1 MNSLNGVMVVGLTG
15 QTGAGKSTVS
25 RLFAESGFCVIDADQ
40 IARAVVHKGSRCL
53 LELTE
58 CFSDILLPNGELNRK
73 ALAKQAFQ
81 NKKNLE
87 LMNSIMYPYIMG
99 EILRQIHHH
108 SRMGQKL
115 ILLDAPTLFESRAD
129 DFCELI
135 ISVTARAELRK
146 ARILQRDSITEEAA
160 QARMDAQLPE
170 QFFVEHS
177 DFIIKNQRILYSAVS
192 SSVLISTISAPS
204 MIGSCFFMI
213 QTGYPDTS
221 RRQKRS
227 SWLSLAEEGDSPQ
240 CGEMSQRDKRAGHLL
255 KRRTSCPP

>member
-40 IARAVVHKGSRCL
+40 IARAMVHKGSRCL

-135 ISVTARAELRK
+135 ISVK

-177 DFIIKNQRILYSAVS
+177 DFIIKNNKDCRNLEVVS
-192 SSVLISTISAPS
+192 EEVIEKIKEYYIRRYQVPS
-204 MIGSCFFMI
+204 
-213 QTGYPDTS
+213 
-221 RRQKRS
+221 
-227 SWLSLAEEGDSPQ
+227 
-240 CGEMSQRDKRAGHLL
+240 
-255 KRRTSCPP
+255 

>member
-58 CFSDILLPNGELNRK
+58 CFFDILLPNGELNRK

-177 DFIIKNQRILYSAVS
+177 DFIIKNNKDCRNLEVVS
-192 SSVLISTISAPS
+192 EEVIKTISAPS

-227 SWLSLAEEGDSPQ
+227 SWLSLAERVIPHSVG
-240 CGEMSQRDKRAGHLL
+240 K
-255 KRRTSCPP
+255 CPRGTKGQGIF

>member
-73 ALAKQAFQ
+73 ALAK
-81 NKKNLE
+81 NLE

-146 ARILQRDSITEEAA
+146 ARILQRDLITEEAA

-177 DFIIKNQRILYSAVS
+177 DFIIKNNKDCRNLEVVS
-192 SSVLISTISAPS
+192 EEVIAKIKEYYIRRYQVPS
-204 MIGSCFFMI
+204 
-213 QTGYPDTS
+213 
-221 RRQKRS
+221 
-227 SWLSLAEEGDSPQ
+227 
-240 CGEMSQRDKRAGHLL
+240 
-255 KRRTSCPP
+255 

>member
-25 RLFAESGFCVIDADQ
+25 CLFAESGFCVIDADQ

-170 QFFVEHS
+170 QFF
-177 DFIIKNQRILYSAVS
+177 
-192 SSVLISTISAPS
+192 
-204 MIGSCFFMI
+204 
-213 QTGYPDTS
+213 
-221 RRQKRS
+221 
-227 SWLSLAEEGDSPQ
+227 
-240 CGEMSQRDKRAGHLL
+240 
-255 KRRTSCPP
+255 RTFGFYH

>member
-1 MNSLNGVMVVGLTG
+1 
-15 QTGAGKSTVS
+15 
-25 RLFAESGFCVIDADQ
+25 
-40 IARAVVHKGSRCL
+40 
-53 LELTE
+53 
-58 CFSDILLPNGELNRK
+58 
-73 ALAKQAFQ
+73 
-81 NKKNLE
+81 
-87 LMNSIMYPYIMG
+87 MNSIMYPYIMG

-177 DFIIKNQRILYSAVS
+177 DFIIKILYSAVS

-204 MIGSCFFMI
+204 MI
-213 QTGYPDTS
+213 
-221 RRQKRS
+221 
-227 SWLSLAEEGDSPQ
+227 WE
-240 CGEMSQRDKRAGHLL
+240 LL
-255 KRRTSCPP
+255 FYNKNEVILPPPFSIGFPRIIRFASKKAI

>member
-25 RLFAESGFCVIDADQ
+25 RLFSESGFCVIDADQ

-177 DFIIKNQRILYSAVS
+177 DFIIKNNKDCRNLEVVS
-192 SSVLISTISAPS
+192 EEVIAKIKEYYIRRYQVPS
-204 MIGSCFFMI
+204 
-213 QTGYPDTS
+213 
-221 RRQKRS
+221 
-227 SWLSLAEEGDSPQ
+227 
-240 CGEMSQRDKRAGHLL
+240 
-255 KRRTSCPP
+255 

>member
-73 ALAKQAFQ
+73 VLAKQAFQ

-115 ILLDAPTLFESRAD
+115 ILLDAPTLFDCKSRTAEST
-129 DFCELI
+129 DF
-135 ISVTARAELRK
+135 
-146 ARILQRDSITEEAA
+146 AA
-160 QARMDAQLPE
+160 GFDYR
-170 QFFVEHS
+170 
-177 DFIIKNQRILYSAVS
+177 
-192 SSVLISTISAPS
+192 
-204 MIGSCFFMI
+204 
-213 QTGYPDTS
+213 
-221 RRQKRS
+221 RS
-227 SWLSLAEEGDSPQ
+227 STGSHGCPVTGAVL
-240 CGEMSQRDKRAGHLL
+240 C
-255 KRRTSCPP
+255 RTFGFYHQKQ

>member
-135 ISVTARAELRK
+135 ISVTAR
-146 ARILQRDSITEEAA
+146 ILQRDSITEEAA

-177 DFIIKNQRILYSAVS
+177 DFIIKNNKDCRNLEVVS
-192 SSVLISTISAPS
+192 EEVIAKIKEYYIRRYQVPS
-204 MIGSCFFMI
+204 
-213 QTGYPDTS
+213 
-221 RRQKRS
+221 
-227 SWLSLAEEGDSPQ
+227 
-240 CGEMSQRDKRAGHLL
+240 
-255 KRRTSCPP
+255 